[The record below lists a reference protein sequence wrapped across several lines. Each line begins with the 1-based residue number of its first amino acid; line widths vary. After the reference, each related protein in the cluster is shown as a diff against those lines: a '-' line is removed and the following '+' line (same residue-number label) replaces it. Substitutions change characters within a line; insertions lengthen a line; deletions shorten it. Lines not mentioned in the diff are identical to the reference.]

1 MRYERIRFLQ
11 DLGAEFERLERSG
24 ALAGAPRRRAHW
36 RRFRPLPAV
45 AITLALAGG
54 AVAAVVA
61 TRDDGVDTTGLF
73 GAEDRV
79 TVAEGTTRNG
89 SEWLLSTGRMYPP
102 MAEKGPRN
110 FCVSLRVTGKRG
122 PEADVYCGPTV
133 TPGTFSGGLA
143 EDGGHDS
150 GLIFGTAPD
159 AVASVSVI
167 EGGDSAEFPTI
178 DDDAGIPGRFF
189 VADAGGDYRETLVVF
204 RDETGRELHAPQPVM
219 RFLRAV
225 STLR

>member
-1 MRYERIRFLQ
+1 MKHEGIRFL
-11 DLGAEFERLERSG
+11 DELGAEFARLEGSVQPVRR
-24 ALAGAPRRRAHW
+24 RRRAGW
-36 RRFRPLPAV
+36 LRPLPV
-45 AITLALAGG
+45 AALALLLATG
-54 AVAAVVA
+54 AVAAVVG
-61 TRDDGVDTTGLF
+61 TRDDGADTTGLF

-89 SEWLLSTGRMYPP
+89 SEWLLTTGRESPP
-102 MAEKGPRN
+102 GTDGAPKN
-110 FCVSLRVTGKRG
+110 FCVSLRVIGRRG
-122 PEADVYCGPTV
+122 PEASVYCGPTV

-167 EGGDSAEFPTI
+167 ERGDVTEFPTI

-204 RDETGRELHAPQPVM
+204 KDETGRELHAPQPVM
-219 RFLRAV
+219 RYLRGV
-225 STLR
+225 SVVR